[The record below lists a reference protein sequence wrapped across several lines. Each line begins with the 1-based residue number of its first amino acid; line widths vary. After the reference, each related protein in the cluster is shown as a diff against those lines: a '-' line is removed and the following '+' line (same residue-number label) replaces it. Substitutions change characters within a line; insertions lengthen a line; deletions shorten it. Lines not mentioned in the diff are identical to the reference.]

1 MPSTNQDLLSS
12 RFIDRQSACSAIQMS
27 ESALTVCQEPR
38 SSPSNLAYFKMI
50 SFPESCFL
58 RTTDK
63 ISVPY
68 PLTVDDTLAIV
79 SDTIERIKS
88 LIFLSLFPTWLAIG

>member
-1 MPSTNQDLLSS
+1 
-12 RFIDRQSACSAIQMS
+12 
-27 ESALTVCQEPR
+27 
-38 SSPSNLAYFKMI
+38 MI